1 MKSIFSPVLLTVISS
16 IVFVG
21 CGGGPKP
28 EDQERFQSVMNRD
41 AAVGAAQPWHTLVDS
56 LKGSLRGGENTM
68 KGDIEGLM
76 EDSASL
82 NIMKLPEEHRPT
94 ATEMMDKLEDLK
106 IASSTSEAKKIIE
119 ELDELADKLPK

>member
-1 MKSIFSPVLLTVISS
+1 MSPVVVCSLVLTILLVGS
-16 IVFVG
+16 VG

-68 KGDIEGLM
+68 AGDIEGLM
-76 EDSASL
+76 EDTGSL
-82 NIMKLPEEHRPT
+82 NVMKLPEEHRAT
-94 ATEMMDKLEDLK
+94 ASEILDTLEDLK
-106 IASSTSEAKKIIE
+106 IATSMSEAKKIIE
-119 ELDELADKLPK
+119 ELEELADKLPK